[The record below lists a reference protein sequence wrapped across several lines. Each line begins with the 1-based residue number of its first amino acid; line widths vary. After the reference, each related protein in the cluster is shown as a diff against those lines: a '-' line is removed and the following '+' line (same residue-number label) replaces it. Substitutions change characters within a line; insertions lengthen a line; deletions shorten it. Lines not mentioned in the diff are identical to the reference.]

1 MTALFCLLL
10 AVFAI
15 NSSYGYYDKVLLRN
29 VQVLTF
35 KEGRLTTSRRNVPVQ
50 QLLCTNC
57 YTQEMKNVV
66 TSMQCFNTGF
76 DGKDVNWKCKS
87 EISKKWLLSNV
98 DVVCEG
104 YDYPDDPYILVGS
117 CSVEYQLKTN
127 PSYTPPRPMK
137 QPTHNQYQS
146 QKNDNILTFFV
157 AVLVIFC
164 TCIALLSCTSSS
176 TTVTRTSYHYPEMCY
191 TDSTQTSTRPISVT
205 PVKPVT
211 PITPVI
217 PVTQVTPVTPV
228 VQVVQ
233 NQPTY
238 TDGLVTGMVLG
249 SATQPPRQQPVIVQ
263 QVQKPVP
270 PTMPVVQV
278 TQLDPIVV
286 EGYVDESSEKEKE
299 KHTST
304 SYGTT
309 KRK

>member
-1 MTALFCLLL
+1 MRALFCLLL

-35 KEGRLTTSRRNVPVQ
+35 KEGRLTTTRRNLSVQ

-57 YTQEMKNVV
+57 YTQEMKNAV
-66 TSMQCFNTGF
+66 TSMQCYNTGF
-76 DGKDVNWKCKS
+76 DGKDVNWKCES
-87 EISKKWLLSNV
+87 ETSKKWLLSNV

-117 CSVEYQLKTN
+117 CSVEYQLKNN
-127 PSYTPPRPMK
+127 PSYNPPKPVK
-137 QPTHNQYQS
+137 QPTHTQYQS
-146 QKNDNILTFFV
+146 QKNDNVLTFFV

-164 TCIALLSCTSSS
+164 TVIALLSCTSST
-176 TTVTRTSYHYPEMCY
+176 TTVTRTSCYYPETYC

-205 PVKPVT
+205 PVKPVV
-211 PITPVI
+211 PIMP
-217 PVTQVTPVTPV
+217 VTPVTPV

-249 SATQPPRQQPVIVQ
+249 STTQPPRQQPVIIQ

-286 EGYVDESSEKEKE
+286 EGYVDESSEKEK
-299 KHTST
+299 HTTT

>member
-15 NSSYGYYDKVLLRN
+15 NSSYGYSDKVLLRY
-29 VQVLTF
+29 VPVLTLN
-35 KEGRLTTSRRNVPVQ
+35 EGRLTTSRRNVPVP

-57 YTQEMKNVV
+57 YTQEMRNAV
-66 TSMQCFNTGF
+66 TSMQCYNTGF
-76 DGKDVNWKCKS
+76 DGKDVNWKCES
-87 EISKKWLLSNV
+87 ETSKKWLLSNV
-98 DVVCEG
+98 DVICEG

-117 CSVEYQLKTN
+117 CSVEYQLKNN
-127 PSYTPPRPMK
+127 PSYTPPKPVK
-137 QPTHNQYQS
+137 QPTHTQYQS
-146 QKNDNILTFFV
+146 QKNDNVLTFFV

-164 TCIALLSCTSSS
+164 TCIALISCTSSS
-176 TTVTRTSYHYPEMCY
+176 TTTVTRTTCYYPETYHC
-191 TDSTQTSTRPISVT
+191 DSTQTSTKPISVT
-205 PVKPVT
+205 PVKPVV
-211 PITPVI
+211 PITPVM
-217 PVTQVTPVTPV
+217 PVT
-228 VQVVQ
+228 QVVQ

-238 TDGLVTGMVLG
+238 TDGLVTGMVIG
-249 SATQPPRQQPVIVQ
+249 SATQPPRQQPVIIQ

-299 KHTST
+299 KHTTT

-309 KRK
+309 RRK